1 MSGNR
6 LKLNQDRCK
15 GCELC
20 IHVCPNDVLAL
31 ELEHL
36 NEKGYRPVTILKPDR
51 CIHCGMCS
59 IICPDLAILLEPG
72 RVKKEGAD

>member
-1 MSGNR
+1 MSENQ

-20 IHVCPNDVLAL
+20 IHVCPNNVLAL
-31 ELEHL
+31 EPEHL
-36 NEKGYRPVTILKPDR
+36 NEKGYRPVTILKPDQ

-59 IICPDLAILLEPG
+59 IICPDLAILLEPDC
-72 RVKKEGAD
+72 VKEKGAD